1 MIISSPYDDHC
12 QVAIILI
19 VINYPH
25 CYDHSRSQV
34 AIPAENDVI
43 DLTVTA
49 QQGFGGRRPKPKKK
63 YSGKYFFLLSQF
75 CLFCYV
81 LVWGQGCSIPRKNTL
96 LFCGKEQ
103 AQGVTHCYMRIRL
116 QSSLSFA
123 TSIATKEAE
132 LKRLQQRRVRSAPSF
147 LALVQ

>member
-1 MIISSPYDDHC
+1 MRKKQAADHDNPYDGHC

-63 YSGKYFFLLSQF
+63 YSGNFFSFVSILFVFVMFLFGGKDAQSQ
-75 CLFCYV
+75 
-81 LVWGQGCSIPRKNTL
+81 
-96 LFCGKEQ
+96 GKI
-103 AQGVTHCYMRIRL
+103 HCC
-116 QSSLSFA
+116 FVA
-123 TSIATKEAE
+123 
-132 LKRLQQRRVRSAPSF
+132 RSKPK
-147 LALVQ
+147 V